1 MSWRGIRYGS
11 VNGLA
16 GVYMAE
22 ASKNLRQTIASVTAV
37 ASLVVAV
44 FVIDSRY
51 ATSVTLL
58 RAEAEL
64 QRKMDQKAD
73 KILLDALITGLI
85 NSIRSQKVRELKREQ
100 WRINN
105 KPVLNA
111 ADRYMLQDIET
122 DIELLERPPI

>member
-1 MSWRGIRYGS
+1 
-11 VNGLA
+11 
-16 GVYMAE
+16 MAE
-22 ASKNLRQTIASVTAV
+22 TSKNLRQTVASVTAV
-37 ASLVVAV
+37 ASLVIAV
-44 FVIDSRY
+44 FVIDARY

-73 KILLDALITGLI
+73 KVLLDALITGLI
-85 NSIRSQKVRELKREQ
+85 KSIRSQKVRELKREQ

>member
-1 MSWRGIRYGS
+1 
-11 VNGLA
+11 
-16 GVYMAE
+16 MAE
-22 ASKNLRQTIASVTAV
+22 TSKNLRQTVASVTAV
-37 ASLVVAV
+37 ASLVIAV
-44 FVIDSRY
+44 FVIDARY

-73 KILLDALITGLI
+73 KVLLDAMIKGLI

-105 KPVLNA
+105 KPTLSD
-111 ADRYMLQDIET
+111 ADRYMLRDIET
-122 DIELLERPPI
+122 DIELLQRPPI

>member
-1 MSWRGIRYGS
+1 MRQALLSIPRCK
-11 VNGLA
+11 
-16 GVYMAE
+16 YMTDM
-22 ASKNLRQTIASVTAV
+22 KGNLRHTATTIT
-37 ASLVVAV
+37 ASLALVAAV
-44 FVIDSRY
+44 FVVDDRY
-51 ATSVTLL
+51 ATSVHLL

-64 QRKMDQKAD
+64 QRKVDQKAD
-73 KILLDALITGLI
+73 KVLIDALIEGLI

-122 DIELLERPPI
+122 DIELLERPAV